1 MGEIKKDQKV
11 KLLLAMADGSQK
23 EVDCQTKEVYSDRIS
38 LTTPTDVLENAE
50 YLDEGEEF
58 VVKIFT
64 PTGVKIFDTIVL
76 DSPHE
81 EEFIIEYAEIASEV
95 QRREYVR
102 VPIQVKIVVQRE
114 GNSKGV
120 IASTL
125 DVSGGGLRFTYDNEL
140 TPGEEVLVTL
150 YFPEMKIIQVKG
162 IVIHN
167 DFLPENVYVLAFTE
181 INEMDRD
188 RIIKKCFEEQA
199 KKLDANTIQN

>member
-11 KLLLAMADGSQK
+11 KLFLKMADGSQK

-38 LTTPTDVLENAE
+38 LTTPPEVLENAE

-81 EEFIIEYAEIASEV
+81 EEFVIEYAAIASEV

-102 VPIQVKIVVQRE
+102 VPMQVKIVVQRE
-114 GNSKGV
+114 GAAKGV
-120 IASTL
+120 VSSTM
-125 DVSGGGLRFTYDNEL
+125 DVSGGGLRFTYNNEL
-140 TPGEEVLVTL
+140 TPGEEVQVTM
-150 YFPEMKIIQVKG
+150 YFPEIRNILVKG
-162 IVIHN
+162 VVIHN
-167 DFLPENVYVLAFTE
+167 DFLPDDVFVLAFTE

-199 KKLDANTIQN
+199 KRLEFENSAS